1 MYILCVKWSL
11 YIVLLMEYI
20 FTFKIIAFA
29 FYAFFQYLF
38 SAMKNGKNR
47 VFCLQNAFFS
57 LWIADFAL

>member
-38 SAMKNGKNR
+38 SAMKNGKIE
-47 VFCLQNAFFS
+47 FS
-57 LWIADFAL
+57 VYKMRFLAYE